1 VTGKSKY
8 TAAVLTVS
16 TGCARGERE
25 DGSGPVLLE
34 GLMNLGLE
42 VVETGLVPD
51 EPEAIRERLLYC
63 CEKLRVDLVLTTG
76 GTGPGPSDITPE
88 ETGFLCDRL
97 LPGLGELIRSEGA
110 KKNPRAY
117 LSRGV
122 AGIRDRTLVVNL
134 PGSPRGAGES
144 LDAIAPILI
153 HALEM
158 IAGGGHATGN
168 MRPPDR
174 PRG

>member
-1 VTGKSKY
+1 MTGRSNY

-25 DGSGPVLLE
+25 DGSGPILVA
-34 GLMNLGLE
+34 GLRELGLE
-42 VVETGLVPD
+42 VSETGLVPD
-51 EPEAIRERLLYC
+51 EPEAIRERLLYYC
-63 CEKLRVDLVLTTG
+63 DKLHADLVLTTG
-76 GTGPGPSDITPE
+76 GTGPGPFDITPE

-97 LPGLGELIRSEGA
+97 LPGLGELIRSQGA

-117 LSRGV
+117 LSRGL
-122 AGIRDRTLVVNL
+122 AGIRGKTLIVNL

-158 IAGGGHATGN
+158 IAGGGH
-168 MRPPDR
+168 
-174 PRG
+174 

>member
-1 VTGKSKY
+1 MTGKGKH

-25 DGSGPVLLE
+25 DSSGPVLAK
-34 GLMNLGLE
+34 GCRKLGLE

-51 EPEAIRERLLYC
+51 ESEAIRERLLRYC
-63 CEKLRVDLVLTTG
+63 DGLRVDLVLTTG
-76 GTGPGPSDITPE
+76 GTGPGPFDITPE

-110 KKNPRAY
+110 KSNPRAY
-117 LSRGV
+117 LSRGI
-122 AGIRDRTLVVNL
+122 AGIRGKTLVVNL

-144 LDAIAPILI
+144 LEAISGILI

-158 IAGGGHATGN
+158 IAGEGHETRGGG
-168 MRPPDR
+168 
-174 PRG
+174 